1 MKQQIIIRV
10 PKWTND
16 KLKEISKQKG
26 ISKNALITTMICE
39 YIKKE
44 ERGK

>member
-1 MKQQIIIRV
+1 MKQQIITRV
-10 PKWTND
+10 PKWTNE
-16 KLKEISKQKG
+16 KLKKICIKKG